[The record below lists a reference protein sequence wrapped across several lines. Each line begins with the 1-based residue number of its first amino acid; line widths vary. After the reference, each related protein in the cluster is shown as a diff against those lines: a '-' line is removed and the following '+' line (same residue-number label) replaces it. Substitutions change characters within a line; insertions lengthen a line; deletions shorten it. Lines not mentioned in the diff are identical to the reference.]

1 MRRHYLD
8 NIRWATVM
16 IVVVYH
22 VLFMYNSVGIAIGTF
37 PTQGPHYQDAFLY
50 LCYPWFMLL
59 LFIVSGISARIY
71 LDKHTVRE
79 FIRSRTDK
87 LLVPSTLGLF
97 VWCWIQGIISMKTS
111 ALISEETLIPEG
123 VPAPIMYFIEVLSG
137 ISVLW
142 FIQLLWVFC
151 IVLALIRKLEKGK
164 LYALC
169 GKANTPVVILLAVP
183 LFFVGFILNTPYITV
198 YRFGF
203 YGFGFFVGYFLFSQ
217 ETVID
222 RLRKYR
228 FVFLPVSIALGIV
241 YTCMYYGQ
249 NYADSFAHIE
259 VINSIPAVAFA
270 WAAVLAIF
278 ACSREWFDKETDFTR
293 FMVKKNFGVYMFHY
307 VGISGAALFLYSY
320 PSIPLAVR
328 YIIVLAAGLAA
339 GFALPE
345 IISRIPVIRFLVMG
359 IRKPKKA
366 VTEKA
371 ANQAYK

>member
-1 MRRHYLD
+1 MDRRSFRLFEIID
-8 NIRWATVM
+8 N
-16 IVVVYH
+16 
-22 VLFMYNSVGIAIGTF
+22 
-37 PTQGPHYQDAFLY
+37 
-50 LCYPWFMLL
+50 
-59 LFIVSGISARIY
+59 
-71 LDKHTVRE
+71 LDKHTIRE

-123 VPAPIMYFIEVLSG
+123 IPAPIMYFIEVLSG

-259 VINSIPAVAFA
+259 DINSIHAVAFA

-278 ACSREWFDKETDFTR
+278 ACSREWFDKETAFTR

-328 YIIVLAAGLAA
+328 YIIVLAAG
-339 GFALPE
+339 FALPE

>member
-278 ACSREWFDKETDFTR
+278 ACSREWFDKETAFTR

-328 YIIVLAAGLAA
+328 YIIVLAAGLAT

-366 VTEKA
+366 AKEKA
-371 ANQAYK
+371 N